1 MLSLL
6 VAVLLEEVP
15 EAVQAEPAMLIEVP
29 TLLCRLELWLLCRL
43 ELWLLCCL
51 ELWQGAVVVI
61 ILVIVLS
68 SHKAM
73 GREGRAKRAIAI
85 ITGIVL

>member
-6 VAVLLEEVP
+6 VAILLQEVA
-15 EAVQAEPAMLIEVP
+15 EAVQAEPAVLIEVP
-29 TLLCRLELWLLCRL
+29 TLLCRLEPWLLCR
-43 ELWLLCCL
+43 L

-61 ILVIVLS
+61 VLVIVLS